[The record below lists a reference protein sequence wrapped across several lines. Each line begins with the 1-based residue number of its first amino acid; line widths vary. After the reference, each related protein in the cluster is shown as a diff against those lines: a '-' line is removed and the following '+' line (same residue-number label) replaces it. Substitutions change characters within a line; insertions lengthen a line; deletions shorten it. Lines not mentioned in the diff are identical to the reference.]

1 MSFHWFGAGS
11 RDTGYHFGSL
21 AVVAPILQRM
31 DLAALL
37 DRHVPADPQ
46 AECAYG
52 PLLSLLAAA
61 RRDHPV
67 ALVCP
72 SARPGRNLVGR
83 RRRDVAR

>member
-1 MSFHWFGAGS
+1 
-11 RDTGYHFGSL
+11 
-21 AVVAPILQRM
+21 
-31 DLAALL
+31 
-37 DRHVPADPQ
+37 
-46 AECAYG
+46 
-52 PLLSLLAAA
+52 LLSLLAAA